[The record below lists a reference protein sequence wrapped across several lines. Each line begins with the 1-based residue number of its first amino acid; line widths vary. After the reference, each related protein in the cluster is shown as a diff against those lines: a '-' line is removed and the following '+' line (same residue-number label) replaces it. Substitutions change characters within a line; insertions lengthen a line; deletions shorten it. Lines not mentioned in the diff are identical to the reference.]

1 MVLSTSYKASQADNN
16 PPAPIDILGFWLGD
30 GMDMAR
36 GWPTQNLNKRWFQ
49 GSAAFDQK
57 IKVRFGACVLQA
69 LGGKLQDWEAPLESR
84 LALIILLDQ
93 FTRNIFRASAQAFD
107 GDARAQR
114 LVLQTLQRFEDTE
127 LSWVGRVFLYMPL
140 MHAETLALQ
149 QESVARFSS
158 LLAEAPAQIKPKL
171 QGNLDFA
178 RQHHDIIEKFGRFPY
193 RNAVLGRTSTPQEQE
208 FLRTGPRFGQ

>member
-1 MVLSTSYKASQADNN
+1 MTPATPHKIAQPDNHR
-16 PPAPIDILGFWLGD
+16 PTPTDILDFWLGD
-30 GMDMAR
+30 GMDMAS
-36 GWPTQNLNKRWFQ
+36 GWPTQDLNKRWFQ
-49 GSAAFDQK
+49 GGVALDQE
-57 IKVRFGACVLQA
+57 IKTRFGERVVQA
-69 LGGKLQDWEAPLESR
+69 LNGDLQDWEAELASR

-93 FTRNIFRASAQAFD
+93 FTRNMFRASAQAFD

-114 LVLQTLQRFEDTE
+114 LVLQTLQRHEDTQ
-127 LSWVGRVFLYMPL
+127 LPWVGRLFMYMPL

-158 LLAEAPAQIKPKL
+158 LLAEAPARLKPKL

-193 RNAVLGRTSTPQEQE
+193 RNAVLGRTSTPQEQA